1 MIQFQLKSARR
12 LKFFAAATLAIGV
25 QAQTPRLRVAVYP
38 FNQANVASIIQ
49 REGIGNVNY
58 GQVAADLL
66 VGQLVSQVD
75 VINRDQMQRLLE
87 EQGRRYDERFDP
99 SKAPEFGKLLG
110 VDAIVSGSIT
120 TLSLE
125 QHSASGP
132 GGVGRAIGGA
142 LKRLPDV
149 TAESTTVTA
158 KVQLAAD
165 VISATT
171 GRILASY
178 HGEGAVKKQIAGK
191 IQIDNQGPTGNS
203 TSKIGYDPYLR
214 QALQD
219 AVSKIGSQFSSVYAS
234 VPRAPNV
241 APVGATTNPPEP
253 KAERDYVALPDEVGN
268 VFKVDG
274 DTMTFFVAPGAKI
287 ASGDILEVQHP
298 EIARNPR
305 TGKPAAIGQ
314 ALGHLKVS
322 QVSGD
327 TGRGNYEGKPA
338 TDQDR
343 LVKPQAVAPGPDQ
356 KPMSVK

>member
-1 MIQFQLKSARR
+1 MFQFQLKSARR

-38 FNQANVASIIQ
+38 FNQTNVAPIIQ

-99 SKAPEFGKLLG
+99 SQAPEFGKLLG

-120 TLSLE
+120 SLSLE

-132 GGVGRAIGGA
+132 GGVGRAIGGV

-158 KVQLAAD
+158 RVQLAAD

-178 HGEGAVKKQIAGK
+178 HGEGAVKK
-191 IQIDNQGPTGNS
+191 
-203 TSKIGYDPYLR
+203 
-214 QALQD
+214 
-219 AVSKIGSQFSSVYAS
+219 
-234 VPRAPNV
+234 
-241 APVGATTNPPEP
+241 
-253 KAERDYVALPDEVGN
+253 
-268 VFKVDG
+268 
-274 DTMTFFVAPGAKI
+274 
-287 ASGDILEVQHP
+287 
-298 EIARNPR
+298 
-305 TGKPAAIGQ
+305 
-314 ALGHLKVS
+314 
-322 QVSGD
+322 
-327 TGRGNYEGKPA
+327 
-338 TDQDR
+338 
-343 LVKPQAVAPGPDQ
+343 
-356 KPMSVK
+356 